1 MTSSSRE
8 LPLRNEEEEL
18 DAKIQSEFGA
28 SGATNG
34 TAILPASGKDAAP
47 SSDNGIDSEAIGSS
61 SLLEHSVASTGAG
74 NVMPRPTCW
83 HDWDKSHSLL
93 VSAEGR
99 TLQFIGTKFYS

>member
-1 MTSSSRE
+1 MTSSNGK
-8 LPLRNEEEEL
+8 LPVRDEEEEL
-18 DAKIQSEFGA
+18 DIKIQSEFGA
-28 SGATNG
+28 SGAKNG

-47 SSDNGIDSEAIGSS
+47 SSDDGKDSEAIGSS
-61 SLLEHSVASTGAG
+61 SLLEHSVASTGTG

-83 HDWDKSHSLL
+83 HDWDKSQSLL